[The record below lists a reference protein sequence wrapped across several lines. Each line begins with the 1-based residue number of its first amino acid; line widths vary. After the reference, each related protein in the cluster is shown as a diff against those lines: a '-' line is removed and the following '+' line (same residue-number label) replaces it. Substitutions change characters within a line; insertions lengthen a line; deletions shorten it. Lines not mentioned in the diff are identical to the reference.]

1 MDKNMQRLAREHT
14 RQLIG
19 GGLVV
24 AAVVVLVVGYIAIR
38 DEIYVAIQMP
48 YILIGG
54 VGALLLAGLGMV
66 VIRSQDDKAVLDR
79 LAEVESTNYQLKER
93 VDYLAQLLEAAL
105 LPDESA
111 EVRGVASSPMR
122 AEVR

>member
-24 AAVVVLVVGYIAIR
+24 AAVVVLLVGYIAIR

-54 VGALLLAGLGMV
+54 VGALLLAGLGMA

>member
-19 GGLVV
+19 GGLVL
-24 AAVVVLVVGYIAIR
+24 AAVVVLLVGYISIR
-38 DEIYVAIQMP
+38 DEIYVAVQMP
-48 YILIGG
+48 YVLIGG

-105 LPDESA
+105 LPDDSA
-111 EVRGVASSPMR
+111 EVRGVASAPIR

>member
-1 MDKNMQRLAREHT
+1 MEKNVQRLAREHT

>member
-24 AAVVVLVVGYIAIR
+24 AAVVVLLVGYIAIR

>member
-1 MDKNMQRLAREHT
+1 MDKNLQRLAREHS
-14 RQLIG
+14 RQ
-19 GGLVV
+19 
-24 AAVVVLVVGYIAIR
+24 VVGGALIIAAAIALLAGYISIR
-38 DEIYVAIQMP
+38 DEIYVAVQMP
-48 YILIGG
+48 YVLVGG

-79 LAEVESTNYQLKER
+79 LAEVESTNHQLRDR

-105 LPDESA
+105 LPDEST
-111 EVRGVASSPMR
+111 EVRGVASPVR

>member
-1 MDKNMQRLAREHT
+1 
-14 RQLIG
+14 
-19 GGLVV
+19 
-24 AAVVVLVVGYIAIR
+24 
-38 DEIYVAIQMP
+38 MP

-79 LAEVESTNYQLKER
+79 LAEVESTSHQLKDR

-111 EVRGVASSPMR
+111 EVRGVASPVR